1 MFKDDLNVPLNAA
14 QTGQKNQCRD
24 IAACSD
30 TNEVIDDDLRSLKS
44 SEASLILKNK
54 SLQVLGMLKLDRS
67 HMCFKAVKRL
77 QNMKSPFS
85 ISIPLD
91 TICFIEAVKV

>member
-1 MFKDDLNVPLNAA
+1 MFKGDLNVPLNAA

-30 TNEVIDDDLRSLKS
+30 TNEVIDYLRSLKS

-67 HMCFKAVKRL
+67 HICGKL
-77 QNMKSPFS
+77 
-85 ISIPLD
+85 PL
-91 TICFIEAVKV
+91 TLPKGCRI